1 MNKQS
6 SKSSRSATSVGVPAG
21 RASFARLVSSLI
33 LALSALA
40 GLFSPQRG
48 LSITHKCLGDCRACR
63 ASIARLPRCQQGGEI
78 LAR

>member
-1 MNKQS
+1 MNAK
-6 SKSSRSATSVGVPAG
+6 
-21 RASFARLVSSLI
+21 RLTAYRVVTTLV
-33 LALSALA
+33 LLVSALA
-40 GLFSPQRG
+40 GLSSPSQRE